1 MPQMRVKE
9 TDGQTDLD
17 GVFIAG
23 KIPRSGI
30 GGKDHGTRTKTKR
43 CLFICCIA
51 VSRDKAD
58 LL

>member
-1 MPQMRVKE
+1 MRVKE